1 MSVLPLLF
9 PALLSPALESA
20 LLDSW
25 AFFVHLAVVLV
36 PLFVGGSFLVGLA
49 GEYLPPEEVE
59 RRLRGYDEGVGNVVA
74 AAFGAVTPFCSC
86 STVPA
91 LAGLLQAGA
100 PLGLAFSFLLA
111 SPLVNEIAVVLL
123 LGLFGVE
130 VTVLYV
136 LATFVAAVVGGVVVG
151 RLGLD
156 DDVKDLSVFDT
167 GRATGTAEPVDVDGA
182 LETGGGTGGR
192 GTDGGVAGCGCRT
205 DGGTPR
211 GSACA
216 DTADGHRADAQSG
229 CASSAESVGR
239 THRERVEAAA
249 RGAWSFLVDTFPY
262 LLVGMTVGA
271 LIHGAVP
278 VETVRAVLGPGNPV
292 AVPLAALA
300 GAPVYVSMS
309 GMLPIAAS
317 LSDQGVAIG
326 TVLAFVVGGAGVSIP
341 NLVLLNRLF
350 ERRLLVVYAGT
361 VVVIGTAVGVLFNA
375 VLV

>member
-1 MSVLPLLF
+1 MSALTPLF
-9 PALLSPALESA
+9 PALHPGLESA

-49 GEYLPPEEVE
+49 GEYLPPEAVE
-59 RRLRGYDEGVGNVVA
+59 RRLRGHDEGVGNVAA

-136 LATFVAAVVGGVVVG
+136 LSTFTAAVLGGIVVG

-156 DDVKDLSVFDT
+156 GDVKDLGAVLGAGSTVEAD
-167 GRATGTAEPVDVDGA
+167 RGTSGC
-182 LETGGGTGGR
+182 
-192 GTDGGVAGCGCRT
+192 GTDGRAAACRT
-205 DGGTPR
+205 DGGPVDCGTD
-211 GSACA
+211 GG
-216 DTADGHRADAQSG
+216 TADPRSD
-229 CASSAESVGR
+229 CASGVGR
-239 THRERVEAAA
+239 THREHVGRAA
-249 RGAWSFLVDTFPY
+249 REAWSFLVDTSPY
-262 LLVGMTVGA
+262 LLLGMTVGA
-271 LIHGAVP
+271 LVHGVVP
-278 VETVRAVLGPGNPV
+278 VEAVRGVLGPANPV

-300 GAPVYVSMS
+300 GAPIYVSMS

-317 LSDQGVAIG
+317 LSEQGIAIG
-326 TVLAFVVGGAGVSIP
+326 TVLAFVVGGAGVSVP

-361 VVVIGTAVGVLFNA
+361 VVAIGTTVGVLFNA
-375 VLV
+375 VLVT

>member
-1 MSVLPLLF
+1 MIGLP
-9 PALLSPALESA
+9 PGVEEAA
-20 LLDSW
+20 LDSW
-25 AFFVHLAVVLV
+25 AFFVHLAIVLV

-49 GEYLPPEEVE
+49 GEYLPPEAVE
-59 RRLRGYDEGVGNVVA
+59 RRLRGHDEGVGNVAA

-123 LGLFGVE
+123 LGLFGLE
-130 VTVLYV
+130 VTALYV
-136 LATFVAAVVGGVVVG
+136 LATFTAAVAGGIVVG
-151 RLGLD
+151 RLGLA
-156 DDVKDLSVFDT
+156 DDVKDLD
-167 GRATGTAEPVDVDGA
+167 A
-182 LETGGGTGGR
+182 
-192 GTDGGVAGCGCRT
+192 VAGSAGAVAT
-205 DGGTPR
+205 DGGTA
-211 GSACA
+211 GC
-216 DTADGHRADAQSG
+216 GSG
-229 CASSAESVGR
+229 CSTEGVGTVER
-239 THRERVEAAA
+239 SHRQRVGTAA
-249 RGAWSFLVDTFPY
+249 RGAWSFLIDTLPY

-271 LIHGAVP
+271 LVHGAVP
-278 VETVRAVLGPGNPV
+278 VEAVRAVLGPENPV

-300 GAPVYVSMS
+300 GAPVYISMS

-317 LSDQGVAIG
+317 LSERGVAIG
-326 TVLAFVVGGAGVSIP
+326 TVLAFVVGGAGVSVP

>member
-1 MSVLPLLF
+1 MSALSPLSLGVLP
-9 PALLSPALESA
+9 PGLESD

-49 GEYLPPEEVE
+49 GEYLPPEAVE
-59 RRLRGYDEGVGNVVA
+59 RKLRGHDEGVGNVAA

-123 LGLFGVE
+123 LGLFGVR
-130 VTVLYV
+130 VTLLYV
-136 LATFVAAVVGGVVVG
+136 LATFAAAVVGGIVVG
-151 RLGLD
+151 RLGLAA
-156 DDVKDLSVFDT
+156 DVKDLSVFDT
-167 GRATGTAEPVDVDGA
+167 GPSVEADGGGCG
-182 LETGGGTGGR
+182 TGGGA
-192 GTDGGVAGCGCRT
+192 DGCRT
-205 DGGTPR
+205 DGGTSDRRTDR
-211 GSACA
+211 GTTGCGT
-216 DTADGHRADAQSG
+216 DCGVTDRDRRTDGGTADCRSDGTSG
-229 CASSAESVGR
+229 VGYTER
-239 THRERVEAAA
+239 THRERVGAAA
-249 RGAWSFLVDTFPY
+249 RGARSFLVDTFPY
-262 LLVGMTVGA
+262 LLLGMTVGA
-271 LIHGAVP
+271 LIHGVVP
-278 VETVRAVLGPGNPV
+278 IEVVRGVLGPENPV

-300 GAPVYVSMS
+300 GAPIYVSMS

-317 LSDQGVAIG
+317 LSEQGIAVG

-350 ERRLLVVYAGT
+350 ERRLLLVYAGT
-361 VVVIGTAVGVLFNA
+361 VVAIGTAIGVLFNA
-375 VLV
+375 VLA